1 MYKIMCDKNIDN
13 VSNIANIY
21 DCTNSGTGEFL
32 YAGSNTV
39 GNTTTF
45 DFKSLL
51 AGSGISI
58 TSLPSELSIVN
69 SSTISNLPGGTG
81 ILSAGLPT
89 ATLKSLVAGS
99 NVNLTSDA
107 NTITISSIDTGITT
121 LNNLGAGAAVGASI
135 IGTALNLRTITG
147 SFASRVT
154 QLVNT
159 INVESDNYAFLNIGI
174 GQGGVYS
181 SRGGDLSGLVT
192 IFLKTINQG
201 VGIAVTQDT
210 DNIYLNSSLIQPI
223 SFAVQGKYLQNTST
237 DIANSY
243 TSSLAVT
250 SNTFSVVDSLTTLT
264 PTGLTTFDIIPAPRN
279 TQPVIVT
286 STLTTSDGSQSRGLV
301 KIYPDLSGAWNTEND
316 WLMGVDDNFR
326 IYQINTVTGTTSLMK
341 DYNGNDLPFE
351 AEFIA
356 MDIDDNI
363 LFFISPGDTQIR
375 SYDFTNGNIEK
386 LFEFT
391 LIDGWSGSQSFLY
404 FNQENH
410 VLYLGN
416 NFSQVFYIQV
426 RPFNRSMTT
435 IIPTGTMLRLLF
447 TPPNTSTIHAML
459 FLQNPNDTF
468 FVTYDDGTGSVLAQ
482 AECVGGLMNYLLT
495 NNVEGDNNKYAIEIG
510 ASGCLYLSSYNSGR
524 LYKFLKGSTIEQSP
538 TSIFGLGVRLYGL
551 TRSPYGITN

>member
-1 MYKIMCDKNIDN
+1 MCDCDVNTTNQPDTETTYSVATLGGGDSLYASTTITPTTRTFNFRSFLAGPGITITPSPTSLTFSSSGVTSLVNNGGGAEVGQNI
-13 VSNIANIY
+13 
-21 DCTNSGTGEFL
+21 TSGT
-32 YAGSNTV
+32 
-39 GNTTTF
+39 
-45 DFKSLL
+45 
-51 AGSGISI
+51 
-58 TSLPSELSIVN
+58 
-69 SSTISNLPGGTG
+69 
-81 ILSAGLPT
+81 
-89 ATLKSLVAGS
+89 
-99 NVNLTSDA
+99 
-107 NTITISSIDTGITT
+107 
-121 LNNLGAGAAVGASI
+121 
-135 IGTALNLRTITG
+135 LNLRTLTA
-147 SFASRVT
+147 SFASRLT
-154 QLVNT
+154 QNLNT
-159 INVESDNYAFLNIGI
+159 INITSDNYAFLNIGI

-468 FVTYDDGTGSVLAQ
+468 FVTYDDGTGSILAQ
-482 AECVGGLMNYLLT
+482 AECVGGLMNYLLI
-495 NNVEGDNNKYAIEIG
+495 NNIEGDNNKYAIEIG

-524 LYKFLKGSTIEQSP
+524 LYKFTKGSTIEQAP
-538 TSIFGLGVRLYGL
+538 TAIFGLGVRLYGL
-551 TRSPYGITN
+551 TRSPYGIIN